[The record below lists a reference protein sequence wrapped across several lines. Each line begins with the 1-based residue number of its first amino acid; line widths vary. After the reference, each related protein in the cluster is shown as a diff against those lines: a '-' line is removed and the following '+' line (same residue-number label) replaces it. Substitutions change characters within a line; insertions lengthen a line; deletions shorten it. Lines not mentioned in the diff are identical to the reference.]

1 MGSFDTV
8 DAVDLE
14 VLESTRMSDR
24 LLMAT
29 EVNQIRFIATSD
41 SDCVKAPL
49 ISSTRVRVAATNT
62 NERQTHDMDLKNN
75 SNMLRLANE
84 KKNNKF

>member
-24 LLMAT
+24 LLPMAT
-29 EVNQIRFIATSD
+29 EVNQIRSIATSD
-41 SDCVKAPL
+41 SDSVKAPF
-49 ISSTRVRVAATNT
+49 ISPARDRVATTNT
-62 NERQTHDMDLKNN
+62 NERQTHDMDLKSN
-75 SNMLRLANE
+75 SNMLKLANE
-84 KKNNKF
+84 